1 MNHPIVPQLIQPGDN
16 IVINNNPV
24 IVTSIEKDAHG
35 FDTYV
40 RNDYGVP
47 QHVFIPEETI
57 VTLIQ

>member
-1 MNHPIVPQLIQPGDN
+1 MTHPIVPQLIQPGDN

-40 RNDYGVP
+40 QNQQGIP
-47 QHVFIPEETI
+47 KHVFIPDESV